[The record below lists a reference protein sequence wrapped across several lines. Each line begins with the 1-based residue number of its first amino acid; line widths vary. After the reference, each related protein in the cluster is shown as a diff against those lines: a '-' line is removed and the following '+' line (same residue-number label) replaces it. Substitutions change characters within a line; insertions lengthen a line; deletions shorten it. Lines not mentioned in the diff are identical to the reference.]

1 MVTALR
7 RPTAADAKST
17 NFTKSLWS
25 HSFVVLVIFVF
36 VVVFVSAFAA
46 EPLRRDLAVARA
58 GCDAGGGGPQPMS
71 AVSSQPP
78 VGRSMAIT
86 IDDLPKSNGLDD
98 VAGTRRT
105 TESMIRVLK
114 AHKAP
119 AVSFV
124 NEGKLYS
131 GPTMVPER
139 AALLQLWVDAGF
151 PLGNHTYSHLDIN
164 NVPLEKYQDDVVRG
178 ERTSTRLMRGIAG
191 DRWFRHPYTHTGPT
205 REIKAGLEKFLAGRG
220 YRIAPFTIENSDW
233 IFSAAYAKAKAAGD
247 EALAT
252 KVREA
257 YLDYT
262 DAMVTW
268 FETVATE
275 TFGRDVPQILLIHT
289 NEINT
294 DALDAL
300 LTRTEQRGYRWV
312 TLGDAMK
319 DTAYATPD
327 DYVGTSGPSWLH
339 RWRVAKALPPRMSD
353 EPDPPQWILEL
364 MK

>member
-1 MVTALR
+1 
-7 RPTAADAKST
+7 
-17 NFTKSLWS
+17 
-25 HSFVVLVIFVF
+25 LVIFVSF
-36 VVVFVSAFAA
+36 VAFVSL
-46 EPLRRDLAVARA
+46 P
-58 GCDAGGGGPQPMS
+58 S
-71 AVSSQPP
+71 AVSSQPSAVSSQP
-78 VGRSMAIT
+78 SVGKVMAIT
-86 IDDLPKSNGLDD
+86 IDDLPKSNGLENI
-98 VAGTRRT
+98 AGARRT
-105 TESMIRVLK
+105 TESMIGVLT

-131 GPTMVPER
+131 GLTMVPDR
-139 AALLQLWVDAGF
+139 AALLQSWVAAGF
-151 PLGNHTYSHLDIN
+151 PLGNHTYSHIDIN
-164 NVPLEKYQDDVVRG
+164 TVPLEKYQDDIVRG
-178 ERTSTRLMRGIAG
+178 ERTVTRLMRGNAG

-205 REIKAGLEKFLAGRG
+205 KEIKAGLEKFLAGRG

-233 IFSAAYAKAKAAGD
+233 IFSAAYAKAKAGAD

-268 FETVATE
+268 FETVAKE
-275 TFGRDVPQILLIHT
+275 TFGREIPQILLIHT

-300 LTRTEQRGYRWV
+300 LGRIEQRGYRWV

-319 DTAYATPD
+319 DAAYATPD
-327 DYVGTSGPSWLH
+327 DYVGKSGPSWLH
-339 RWRVAKALPPRMSD
+339 RWRATKSMPSRLPD
-353 EPDPPQWILEL
+353 EPDPPQWVLEL
-364 MK
+364 SK

>member
-1 MVTALR
+1 MRGVR
-7 RPTAADAKST
+7 REVRGA
-17 NFTKSLWS
+17 
-25 HSFVVLVIFVF
+25 VVLGLFI
-36 VVVFVSAFAA
+36 AG
-46 EPLRRDLAVARA
+46 VALFGA
-58 GCDAGGGGPQPMS
+58 QTPAPS
-71 AVSSQPP
+71 P
-78 VGRSMAIT
+78 VKTMAIT
-86 IDDLPKSNGLDD
+86 IDDLPKSNGLEDI
-98 VAGTRRT
+98 VGARRT

-131 GPTMVPER
+131 GATMMPDR
-139 AALLQLWVDAGF
+139 AALLQSWVDAGF
-151 PLGNHTYSHLDIN
+151 PLGNHTYSHIDIN
-164 NVPLEKYQDDVVRG
+164 SVPLEKYQDDVVRG
-178 ERTSTRLMRGIAG
+178 ERTYTRMMRGIAG

-205 REIKAGLEKFLAGRG
+205 AEIKAGLEKFLAGRG

-233 IFSAAYAKAKAAGD
+233 IFSAVYAEAKAAGD
-247 EALAT
+247 DALAT

-268 FETVATE
+268 FETVAKE
-275 TFGRDVPQILLIHT
+275 TFGRDIPQILLIHT

-312 TLGDAMK
+312 TLGEAVKDA
-319 DTAYATPD
+319 AYATPD
-327 DYVGTSGPSWLH
+327 EYVGKSGPSWLH
-339 RWRVAKALPPRMSD
+339 RWRVAKSLPSRVAG
-353 EPDPPQWILEL
+353 EPDPPQWILDL
-364 MK
+364 SK